1 MNKKV
6 VRILELWWSF
16 YVFYTVH
23 EVCWIRISILS
34 IFITGL
40 IKKYLNHKMCK
51 SYFIA
56 HFSWFQLENFINL
69 CFLTSHK
76 QTLTGKIERRAIHNI
91 LPFYSAGQANLLLK
105 RRVQSSR
112 QKSTK
117 SFWAHLQNRAMNRK
131 RGVQIPRN

>member
-23 EVCWIRISILS
+23 EVCWIRISIWS

-40 IKKYLNHKMCK
+40 IKKYLNHKMLQKLFYCPFFLVSIGK
-51 SYFIA
+51 L
-56 HFSWFQLENFINL
+56 HNL
-69 CFLTSHK
+69 WFLTSHK
-76 QTLTGKIERRAIHNI
+76 QTLTGKKERRAIHNI